1 MLARYALERWLY
13 RLSIS
18 QARGEFMLKGA
29 LLFDLWFDVPH
40 RPTRDADFLGFGPA
54 DAKRLTRTV
63 QMVCRL
69 RADDGMQF
77 DPDSVNTTEIRKEA
91 NYDGLRVK
99 FIGTLGRARCPMQL
113 DIGYGDAVTPG
124 PEEAD
129 YPILLDDFPAPRL
142 RVYPR
147 ETVVAEKLEAIIKLG
162 MVNSRT
168 KDYFDL
174 WVLLRSSAFDTVV
187 LGRAIASTCMRRNTD
202 LPAATPLGLSNEFA
216 QNAAK
221 RRQWSAFLRKNALHA
236 PALENVVEALRDGL
250 AEVLVQARSYRQ

>member
-1 MLARYALERWLY
+1 
-13 RLSIS
+13 
-18 QARGEFMLKGA
+18 
-29 LLFDLWFDVPH
+29 
-40 RPTRDADFLGFGPA
+40 
-54 DAKRLTRTV
+54 
-63 QMVCRL
+63 
-69 RADDGMQF
+69 MQF

-162 MVNSRT
+162 MVNSRM